1 MQFLIR
7 EKMPF
12 LLSCIALLLLACG
25 SLAVGSYSIG
35 FDNLTTSKGLDLF
48 EVSRLPRTLA
58 LILCGAS
65 LSVSGL
71 IMQMLTQNHFVE
83 PSTAGSMQSAALGM
97 LGITLLWPEAPIL
110 FKMGFISLASLA
122 GTLVFLSILSRL
134 SLKTA
139 LIVPLIGIM
148 FGAVISALTTF
159 IAIHFDLLQ
168 SLSAWTSG
176 DFSGVL
182 KGRYETLWIVAVVT
196 VFAFIVADR
205 FTLVGMG
212 KSFATNLGVNYKRTM
227 FIGVLMVAIVSG
239 IVVATVGILPFLGLI
254 VPNIIRRLRGDNV
267 RHNLPWIALLG
278 AGLVLLCD
286 LIGRLILFPF
296 ELPVG
301 TILGV
306 IGAAIFLYVLIR
318 GPSEII

>member
-1 MQFLIR
+1 M
-7 EKMPF
+7 
-12 LLSCIALLLLACG
+12 
-25 SLAVGSYSIG
+25 Y
-35 FDNLTTSKGLDLF
+35 
-48 EVSRLPRTLA
+48 
-58 LILCGAS
+58 
-65 LSVSGL
+65 
-71 IMQMLTQNHFVE
+71 
-83 PSTAGSMQSAALGM
+83 
-97 LGITLLWPEAPIL
+97 WIL
-110 FKMGFISLASLA
+110 FL
-122 GTLVFLSILSRL
+122 FLSILNRL

-286 LIGRLILFPF
+286 LIGRLILYPF
-296 ELPVG
+296 ELPLG

-318 GPSEII
+318 GPSEVI